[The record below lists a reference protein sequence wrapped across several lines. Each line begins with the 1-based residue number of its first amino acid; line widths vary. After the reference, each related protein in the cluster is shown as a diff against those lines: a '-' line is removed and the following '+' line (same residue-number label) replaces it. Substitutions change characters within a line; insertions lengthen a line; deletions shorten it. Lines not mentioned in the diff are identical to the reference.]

1 MNLRDVQN
9 NESILNMTIRVSKI
23 SIDKVC
29 LPINFLITLLK
40 QDLEPVAKF
49 CSNTN
54 SNEIIKLVTIL
65 KHCVEPKEERKL

>member
-9 NESILNMTIRVSKI
+9 NESIRNMTMRVSKI
-23 SIDKVC
+23 SIDKV
-29 LPINFLITLLK
+29 NFLITLLK

-65 KHCVEPKEERKL
+65 KHRVEPKEERKL